1 MVSVPAT
8 SLAWRR
14 MNQCAL
20 MASLSEGMSV
30 GELFVK
36 CSIVLVFL
44 ECSLVYLRGRYV
56 DDYRVIGV

>member
-14 MNQCAL
+14 TNQCAL

-36 CSIVLVFL
+36 CSIVFL
-44 ECSLVYLRGRYV
+44 ECSLIYLRGRYV
-56 DDYRVIGV
+56 DDYRLIGV

>member
-8 SLAWRR
+8 SLAWRPT
-14 MNQCAL
+14 NQCAL
-20 MASLSEGMSV
+20 MASLSEGMYV

-56 DDYRVIGV
+56 DYRVIGV